1 MVIGDHGVPGPV
13 MWHVE
18 VELKPEHG
26 NVTILLQ
33 LIMELIALEIL
44 LKQLAVWVSLNAQV
58 VLAR

>member
-1 MVIGDHGVPGPV
+1 MVIGDRGVPGPV

-33 LIMELIALEIL
+33 LIMELIVLEIL
-44 LKQLAVWVSLNAQV
+44 LKQLAALVSLNAQV
-58 VLAR
+58 MY